1 MISLVSKAVKSI
13 SLYFAGIAKK
23 TITEL
28 PETIYYSTT
37 NFREPQTRHRLVIS
51 NFNMVKARFKT
62 EKWIWLVLKITAT
75 KKCVWE
81 LLFGVQ
87 NKYCNEHNI
96 LKSIF
101 KLLNRRIPVV
111 TRSSHVLQ
119 PRHRF
124 PGFQ

>member
-1 MISLVSKAVKSI
+1 MISLVSKAAKSI

-75 KKCVWE
+75 KNVFENFYLEYK
-81 LLFGVQ
+81 
-87 NKYCNEHNI
+87 I
-96 LKSIF
+96 SI
-101 KLLNRRIPVV
+101 V
-111 TRSSHVLQ
+111 TSII
-119 PRHRF
+119 F
-124 PGFQ
+124 